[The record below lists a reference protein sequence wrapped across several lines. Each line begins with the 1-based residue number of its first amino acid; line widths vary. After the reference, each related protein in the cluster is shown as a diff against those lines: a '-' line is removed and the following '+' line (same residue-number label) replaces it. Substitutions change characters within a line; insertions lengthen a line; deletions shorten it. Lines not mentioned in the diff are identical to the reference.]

1 VLKERIITAS
11 ILVPIVVGLIFF
23 SPPFLLAVLLG
34 GVIVLG
40 AKEWVRFF
48 QWPDSFANIFIAV
61 VIALLMMG
69 YAVTST
75 GIMVNTLLW
84 MVSIAWCGAFFWI
97 LRVRFPMDA
106 NVGAASQVAQFPVT
120 RNAAAVLGCVLLV
133 PCFVALLYLH
143 GDERYGPSFLLFC
156 LTVMWVADI
165 GAYFSGKRWGKT
177 KLAPR
182 VSPGKTWEGVTG
194 ALVLTAVWAVL
205 GAYMLGLDENKIGY
219 FVVICVIAAAFS
231 VVGDLFESMF
241 KRFAK
246 VKDSGQLLP
255 GHGGVLD
262 RIDSVTAGAPVFVL
276 GLNMMV

>member
-1 VLKERIITAS
+1 MLKERVITAS
-11 ILVPIVVGLIFF
+11 ILVPIVVGLIFL
-23 SPPFLLAVLLG
+23 SPPFLLAILLG
-34 GVIVLG
+34 SVIVLG

-48 QWPDSFANIFIAV
+48 QWPDSFAKVFIAII
-61 VIALLMMG
+61 IALLVVG
-69 YAVTST
+69 YAITSM
-75 GIMVNTLLW
+75 GMVVNILVW

-97 LRVRFPMDA
+97 LKARFPTDT
-106 NVGAASQVAQFPVT
+106 NQVAQFPVT
-120 RNAAAVLGCVLLV
+120 RNYAAVLGCVLLV

-143 GDERYGPSFLLFC
+143 GDERYGPGFLLFC

-205 GAYMLGLDENKIGY
+205 GAYMLGLDANKIGY
-219 FVVICVIAAAFS
+219 FVVICVVTAAFS